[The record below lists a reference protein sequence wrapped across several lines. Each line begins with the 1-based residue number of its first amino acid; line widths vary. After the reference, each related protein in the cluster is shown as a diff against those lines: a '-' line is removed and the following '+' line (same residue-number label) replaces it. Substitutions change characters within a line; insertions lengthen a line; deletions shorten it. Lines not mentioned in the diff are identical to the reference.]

1 MIKSESIK
9 NIAVAMAKFRKE
21 VKQPLK
27 DADNPFFKSKYV
39 PLENVVEAVDTV
51 ASAYGLSFIQ
61 EVKTSNEGLV
71 GVTTFVFHE
80 SGEWLEFDPLF
91 LKPEST
97 KPQAYGSAITYA
109 RRYSLSSAFGIT
121 SEIDDDGNEASGNH
135 NNKKQKDNVV
145 KIHGQP
151 TQDELKQEAIQ
162 RINALYEEMKQTDPN
177 MTTEIINQK
186 LCENL
191 KVSDLKKVNPGLI
204 IKTLENAINAKK
216 QTQKSLNQAQAKGGD
231 WIE

>member
-9 NIAVAMAKFRKE
+9 NIAVAMAQFRKQ

-27 DADNPFFKSKYV
+27 DADNPYFKSKYV
-39 PLENVVEAVDTV
+39 PLENVVEAIDSVGGEH
-51 ASAYGLSFIQ
+51 GLSFIQ
-61 EVKTSNEGLV
+61 EVKTSDDGMV
-71 GVTTFVFHE
+71 GVTTIIFHT
-80 SGEWLEFDPLF
+80 SGEWLEFEPLY
-91 LKPEST
+91 LKPDST

-121 SEIDDDGNEASGNH
+121 SDQDDDGNEANGNNH
-135 NNKKQKDNVV
+135 RQKGNVV
-145 KIHGQP
+145 PMQHQP
-151 TQDELKQEAIQ
+151 TQDELKQEAVQ

-177 MTTEIINQK
+177 MTTEIINKK

-216 QTQKSLNQAQAKGGD
+216 QTQKSLNQAQTKGGD
-231 WIE
+231 WIG

>member
-9 NIAVAMAKFRKE
+9 NIAVAMSQFRKQ

-27 DADNPFFKSKYV
+27 DADNPYFKSKYV
-39 PLENVVEAVDTV
+39 PLENVVEAIDSVGGEH
-51 ASAYGLSFIQ
+51 GLSFIQ
-61 EVKTSNEGLV
+61 EVKTSDDGMV
-71 GVTTFVFHE
+71 GVTTIIFHT
-80 SGEWLEFDPLF
+80 SGEWLEFEPLY
-91 LKPEST
+91 LKPDST

-121 SEIDDDGNEASGNH
+121 SDQDDDGNEANG

-145 KIHGQP
+145 KKHDQP

-177 MTTEIINQK
+177 MTTEIINKK